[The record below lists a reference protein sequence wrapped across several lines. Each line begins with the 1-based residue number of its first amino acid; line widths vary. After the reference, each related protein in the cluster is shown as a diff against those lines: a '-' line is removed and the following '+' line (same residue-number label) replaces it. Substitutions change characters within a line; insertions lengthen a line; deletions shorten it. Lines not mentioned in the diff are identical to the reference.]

1 MAGNPANVSARLFAE
16 ADVLIYP
23 NATLAAGDIPTA
35 VTDPFVVT
43 TGKWEF
49 LGLLVGDA
57 GIEQTRQ
64 WDDTDIPAW
73 GYGVILVASK
83 DFSHTTKVSALED
96 NPTVQK
102 ILWPG
107 STDTK
112 IVVPQPLFSF
122 FAVEKRT
129 AAGNVNRLISKMPG
143 RFWCETLTDN
153 EGGADPREIEVR
165 VFPNAAKELYA
176 TQKSAA

>member
-23 NATLAAGDIPTA
+23 NPTLDALDIPAA
-35 VTDPFVVT
+35 VDDAFVTT

-57 GIEQTRQ
+57 GIEQSRT
-64 WDDTDIPAW
+64 WDDTEIPAW
-73 GYGVILVASK
+73 GYGVIIVASK

-96 NPTVQK
+96 NPAVQK

-107 STDTK
+107 STDTAV
-112 IVVPQPLFSF
+112 VVPQPLFAF
-122 FAVEKRT
+122 FALEKRT
-129 AAGNVNRLISKMPG
+129 AGGNVNRLISKMPG

-153 EGGADPREIEVR
+153 EGGAEPREIEIR
-165 VFPNAAKELYA
+165 VFPNSAKELYA
-176 TQKSAA
+176 AQKSAA

>member
-16 ADVLIYP
+16 ADVLLYDNP
-23 NATLAAGDIPTA
+23 TLPADDIPDA
-35 VTDPFVVT
+35 VTDPFVTT

-57 GIEQTRQ
+57 GIGQSRE

-83 DFSHTTKVSALED
+83 DFSHTTTVSALED
-96 NPTVQK
+96 NPTTRK
-102 ILWPG
+102 IIWPG
-107 STDTK
+107 STDTT
-112 IVVPQPLFSF
+112 IVVPQPLFAF

-129 AAGNVNRLISKMPG
+129 AAGGVNRLISKMPG
-143 RFWCETLTDN
+143 RFWVSDVNDN
-153 EGGADPREIEVR
+153 EGGAEPREIEVR

>member
-23 NATLAAGDIPTA
+23 NPTLDALDIPAA
-35 VTDPFVVT
+35 VDDAFVTT

-57 GIEQTRQ
+57 GIEQSRT
-64 WDDTDIPAW
+64 WDD
-73 GYGVILVASK
+73 
-83 DFSHTTKVSALED
+83 TTKVSALED
-96 NPTVQK
+96 NPAVQK

-107 STDTK
+107 STDTAV
-112 IVVPQPLFSF
+112 VVPQPLFAF
-122 FAVEKRT
+122 FALEKRT
-129 AAGNVNRLISKMPG
+129 AGGNVNRLISKMPG

-153 EGGADPREIEVR
+153 EGGAEPREIEIR
-165 VFPNAAKELYA
+165 VFPNSAKELYA
-176 TQKSAA
+176 AQKSAA